1 MDMEAR
7 TQPLMELSSALTTLA
22 TEGAASVVRVEGRR
36 RTPASGIAWSDD
48 GLVAAPHHA
57 VEWDEEVEVG
67 LPDGE
72 TVAAEVIGRDA
83 TTDVALLRA
92 KGARLVP
99 PAFGTAPVAA
109 GQVVIGLSRP
119 GRTHRVAL
127 GIVGRAAGE
136 WRAPAGGKLD
146 RYLETTLPR
155 IPGLSGSLAL
165 DPAGAA
171 MGMATAGLVR
181 GLAMVV
187 PAATL
192 RRVVESL
199 LAHGHVP
206 RGYLGIATLPVRL
219 PPATAKSSG
228 QAGALLVSAVEEG
241 SPAAKA
247 GLLLGDAI
255 LALDGAPV
263 TDPHVLLVHVE
274 PERIGS
280 AIAVRLLRAGEAREL
295 TLTVG
300 ARRQEEGA

>member
-1 MDMEAR
+1 METRSRMLA
-7 TQPLMELSSALTTLA
+7 ELSSELTTLA
-22 TEGAASVVRVEGRR
+22 TDGAASVVRVDGRR
-36 RTPASGIAWSDD
+36 GAPASGVAWSAD

-57 VEWDEEVEVG
+57 IEWDEEVEVG

-72 TVAAEVIGRDA
+72 TASAEVIGRDA

-92 KGARLVP
+92 KGIRLEP
-99 PAFGTAPVAA
+99 PAFGGAPVVA
-109 GQVVIGLSRP
+109 GQLVVGISRP

-127 GIVGRAAGE
+127 GVVGRAAGE
-136 WRAPAGGKLD
+136 WRAPAGGRVD
-146 RYLETTLPR
+146 AYVETTLPR
-155 IPGLSGSLAL
+155 VPGLSGSLVL

-171 MGMATAGLVR
+171 LGIATAGLLR

-206 RGYLGIATLPVRL
+206 RGYLGIATLPIRL
-219 PPATAKSSG
+219 QASAAESAG
-228 QAGALLVSAVEEG
+228 QAGALLVTSVEDG
-241 SPAAKA
+241 SPAAA
-247 GLLLGDAI
+247 SGLLLGDAL
-255 LALDGAPV
+255 LALGGAPAAN
-263 TDPHVLLVHVE
+263 PQALLALVE

-280 AIAVRLLRAGEAREL
+280 ALAVRLVRAGELREL

-300 ARRQEEGA
+300 SRPPGAPR